1 MENKLKTLQ
10 KLLKNSRIPYIYLV
24 NNRLYAT
31 TGGDLG
37 VYVVE
42 DSVNK
47 MWDIGTLEEVPMKD
61 FPNLDN
67 VKPILSLCTENR
79 EVNKKELI
87 DTLKQVKEYI
97 KNNKEHMRNKDRCSV
112 EITKNSVLTFKILT
126 KHEIKTFDVK
136 LTHTHVLPREF
147 RGDFYWNNIYK
158 YVKLC
163 KGKTINIR
171 YNEGV
176 GTTPLIFKDNVICE
190 YVTMPMRFG
199 WEEGV

>member
-10 KLLKNSRIPYIYLV
+10 KLLKNNKLPYIYLV
-24 NNRLYAT
+24 NNKLYAT

-42 DSVNK
+42 DSINK
-47 MWDIGTLEEVPMKD
+47 MWDITTLEEVPMKE

-67 VKPILSLCTENR
+67 VKPILSLCNESR
-79 EVNKKELI
+79 EVDKKELVE
-87 DTLKQVKEYI
+87 TLKQVKEYI
-97 KNNKEHMRNKDRCSV
+97 KNNKEYMRDKDICSV
-112 EITKNSVLTFKILT
+112 EITKDSMLVFKILT
-126 KHEIKTFDVK
+126 KHEIKTFNVK
-136 LTHTHVLPREF
+136 LTHTHILPREF

-171 YNEGV
+171 YSEGI
-176 GTTPLIFKDNVICE
+176 GTTPLIFKDSVICE